1 MFIIQAIL
9 TARTEHIVY
18 FLLAAWLEALEHDG
32 HANAVP
38 VEAKELPLRGHADVK
53 RRLALLRQKLDRT
66 QKYTAADLRRLRDV
80 AAAFSVACERLREFS
95 DRLETVTIAAQ
106 DGMGRSHAHVHAVQ

>member
-1 MFIIQAIL
+1 MFIIEAIL

-66 QKYTAADLRRLRDV
+66 QKYAAADLRRLRDV
-80 AAAFSVACERLREFS
+80 AAAFSVACERLRELS
-95 DRLETVTIAAQ
+95 GRLEPATITASP
-106 DGMGRSHAHVHAVQ
+106 RSGAGTLACPARL